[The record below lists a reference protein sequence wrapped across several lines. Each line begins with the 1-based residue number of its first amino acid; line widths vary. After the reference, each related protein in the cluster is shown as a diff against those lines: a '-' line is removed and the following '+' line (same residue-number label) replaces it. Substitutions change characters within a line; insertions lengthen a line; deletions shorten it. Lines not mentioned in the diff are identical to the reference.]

1 VISECSLCTFTDKAR
16 AVREMRRVLA
26 PGGRLAL
33 SDVVAEVGRLPSELR
48 GALGAVAC
56 VGDTLPQGAHRELL
70 ASAGFE
76 VLEEEDHSADAL
88 TMADRIAD
96 RLRGA
101 KVLGLD
107 DLVPLDGGTRAA
119 LEVVAEA
126 REAITDGRIGYTLL
140 SAART

>member
-1 VISECSLCTFTDKAR
+1 
-16 AVREMRRVLA
+16 
-26 PGGRLAL
+26 
-33 SDVVAEVGRLPSELR
+33 
-48 GALGAVAC
+48 
-56 VGDTLPQGAHRELL
+56 
-70 ASAGFE
+70 
-76 VLEEEDHSADAL
+76 
-88 TMADRIAD
+88 MADRIAD